1 MEPRSRETTPTKE
14 DLDFIVDDG
23 YRHDEDPD
31 YVPNEKYVVTGPEFK
46 RLTRNAK
53 KLGAESLDY
62 STRKNNKY
70 MATLPGGKKVH
81 FGSPK
86 YPDYTIHKDKE
97 RRDKYRARATK
108 IKNKQG
114 ELTYTNPES
123 SNYWKKI
130 IFNEAKEYKVKD
142 SKIKYK
148 RIPIEVKYPNGKKGA
163 LVLESPVLFSFG
175 VNEKKNQETGKLV
188 GYSIPVCLWAKDS
201 EPNNKEKAFFDVIN
215 NVTTL
220 SQQHLENEYRPD
232 LASTLSSPF
241 YYKQIEYTDKKGKK
255 RTKVDES
262 SAPVLYAK
270 LIYSEKSRKIL
281 SLFKGKGG
289 RDLNPFKSINQYC
302 NVKLA
307 LIIEGIFISKTVT
320 SLQIKVHECYV
331 KQLEPRKSLLTIDEK
346 SSDSDSDSDS
356 DSKGEEI
363 TDQVVEDL
371 ILSDEETK

>member
-14 DLDFIVDDG
+14 DLEFIVDDG

-31 YVPNEKYVVTGPEFK
+31 YVPNEKYVVTGSEFK

-53 KLGAESLDY
+53 KLGAETLDY

-97 RRDKYRARATK
+97 RRDKYLSRATK

-123 SNYWKKI
+123 K
-130 IFNEAKEYKVKD
+130 
-142 SKIKYK
+142 
-148 RIPIEVKYPNGKKGA
+148 
-163 LVLESPVLFSFG
+163 
-175 VNEKKNQETGKLV
+175 
-188 GYSIPVCLWAKDS
+188 
-201 EPNNKEKAFFDVIN
+201 
-215 NVTTL
+215 
-220 SQQHLENEYRPD
+220 NEYGPD
-232 LASTLSSPF
+232 LASSLSSPF

-289 RDLNPFKSINQYC
+289 RDLNPFKYINQYC

-331 KQLEPRKSLLTIDEK
+331 KELEPRKSLLTIDEK
-346 SSDSDSDSDS
+346 SSDSDIDSDS
-356 DSKGEEI
+356 DSEGI
-363 TDQVVEDL
+363 TDQVVDEL
-371 ILSDEETK
+371 LLSDEENK